1 MHLGIAQQSG
11 LIYEGV
17 NAPDLP
23 SIPLPTVT
31 QAKLIE
37 SEADWN
43 KLPNHLIDMPMSWV
57 FREDSFDAVTR
68 VRRGRLYEP
77 SGTSQPVQFQVS
89 PHPYEDPMG
98 VRVSPQG
105 RLGRE
110 LFAYRACTSLF
121 AKPRRGLGAM
131 LALGTPQAS
140 SGWRIV
146 QVEALASG
154 SVMLTLKALT
164 AFGVL
169 PDIEWS
175 KIDQEF
181 RPAIE
186 RSISIVLDSA
196 FRAPAT
202 AVVDAC
208 RDALTILL
216 SRWIA
221 QTGDRN
227 FLDKDLGKVGERIG
241 APPHDQQCSS
251 RLAFIVARLHAR
263 GKGNEQHSKGLRA
276 PVDDDAEF
284 AIQALGFVLREIG
297 WARG

>member
-110 LFAYRACTSLF
+110 LFVRT
-121 AKPRRGLGAM
+121 
-131 LALGTPQAS
+131 
-140 SGWRIV
+140 
-146 QVEALASG
+146 
-154 SVMLTLKALT
+154 
-164 AFGVL
+164 
-169 PDIEWS
+169 
-175 KIDQEF
+175 
-181 RPAIE
+181 
-186 RSISIVLDSA
+186 IVLQGREFLARKDFQEPKEGYHVHTA
-196 FRAPAT
+196 ADAGLRTGEAPCP
-202 AVVDAC
+202 VDA
-208 RDALTILL
+208 
-216 SRWIA
+216 
-221 QTGDRN
+221 
-227 FLDKDLGKVGERIG
+227 
-241 APPHDQQCSS
+241 
-251 RLAFIVARLHAR
+251 
-263 GKGNEQHSKGLRA
+263 
-276 PVDDDAEF
+276 
-284 AIQALGFVLREIG
+284 
-297 WARG
+297 